1 MTAVIIPL
9 RPGKP
14 SAMLYDFPRNRIV
27 RYTAPRAQ
35 LSDEDRLLALSK
47 YIAEEL
53 EKAPPRKR
61 SCASNEEASP
71 ELAP

>member
-1 MTAVIIPL
+1 MTAEIIPL

-14 SAMLYDFPRNRIV
+14 SALLYDFPRSRIV

-53 EKAPPRKR
+53 DKAPPRKR
-61 SCASNEEASP
+61 PRSIKTEEP
-71 ELAP
+71 T